1 MNYSEIKYHDVV
13 DGEGIRVSLFV
24 SGCDHHCKGC
34 FNADT
39 WDHAAGRPFTD
50 STMDDILSNLEPEY
64 IAGLSLLGGDPFSP
78 KNRKCVSDIVSK
90 VKERYPKKDIWLWT
104 GYLYDDILKQ
114 AAKDKDLKN
123 ILDNIDVLIDGP
135 FVEDK
140 KDLMLAWRGSS
151 NQKIY
156 DFRELEKR

>member
-39 WDHAAGRPFTD
+39 WDYAAGHPFTD
-50 STMDDILSNLEPEY
+50 DTMDSILDNLEPEY
-64 IAGLSLLGGDPFSP
+64 IAGLSLLGGDPLSL
-78 KNRKCVSDIVSK
+78 KNRQCMSYIVSK

-104 GYLYDDILKQ
+104 GYLYDDLSAQ
-114 AAKDKDLKN
+114 AAKDKYLKN

-135 FVEDK
+135 FIENK

-156 DFRELEKR
+156 DFREPEMR